1 MIGLKQIGYVV
12 LAVIIL
18 VTVAWVSNSFPR
30 KSVLNDILKS
40 REAEIRAEYQ
50 QKIIESENTILQLR
64 KEINDSNNRIIS
76 LDLEIK
82 NLKKKKSEIKKPQ
95 TPQEIIDAFTALGYP
110 PIK

>member
-1 MIGLKQIGYVV
+1 
-12 LAVIIL
+12 
-18 VTVAWVSNSFPR
+18 
-30 KSVLNDILKS
+30 
-40 REAEIRAEYQ
+40 
-50 QKIIESENTILQLR
+50 
-64 KEINDSNNRIIS
+64 

>member
-30 KSVLNDILKS
+30 KSVLNDVLKS

-50 QKIIESENTILQLR
+50 QKIIESEN
-64 KEINDSNNRIIS
+64 
-76 LDLEIK
+76 
-82 NLKKKKSEIKKPQ
+82 KKIMKYN
-95 TPQEIIDAFTALGYP
+95 F
-110 PIK
+110 